1 MAWAGRPTKLTP
13 EILAKCKEYIEGAWE
28 LDSVVPSIVGM
39 ALYCGVS
46 KSTAHKWRQD
56 DQSEQFS
63 DYYEQCQGKQEK
75 SLINGGLN
83 GDFTPAISKMLLAGH
98 GHSDKIEQAHTS
110 PDKSMTPTVI
120 ERVIIDSTQT

>member
-1 MAWAGRPTKLTP
+1 MARPTDCTP
-13 EILAKCKEYIEGAWE
+13 ETLEKCREYVEGAWMNNG
-28 LDSVVPSIVGM
+28 SVVPSIVGM

-46 KSTAHKWRQD
+46 KSTIHKWRRD

-63 DYYEQCQGKQEK
+63 HYYEQCQGKQEE

-110 PDKSMTPTVI
+110 PDGSMTPTI
-120 ERVIIDSTQT
+120 ITREIIDSAQD